1 MPAVKSYRDLDTW
14 QRAMDLVVTV
24 YKATDIM
31 PSDER
36 FGLTNQIRR
45 AAVSVPSN
53 IAEGQGRSSPNDFLR
68 FLAIAR
74 GSLNELE
81 TQILMAHRLNYL
93 SEDERDSVLTL
104 SDEVSRLLRGL
115 SRSIGQSV

>member
-1 MPAVKSYRDLDTW
+1 MPAVKSYRDLQTW
-14 QRAMDLVVTV
+14 KRAMDLVVVV
-24 YKATDIM
+24 YKATDAW
-31 PSDER
+31 PSGEK
-36 FGLTNQIRR
+36 FGLTDQIRR

-81 TQILMAHRLNYL
+81 TQILIAERLNYL
-93 SEDERDSVLTL
+93 SEDEQDKVLNL
-104 SDEVSRLLRGL
+104 ADEVSRLLRGL
-115 SRSIGQSV
+115 ARSMGQR